1 MDEWVE
7 EHPHNGK
14 GEGKRGEGCWEQ
26 KRRGGRPREKW
37 GRKNMPCPGRV
48 SMFWTGGHWETSRRF
63 PYGPG
68 WRCKPLTQAAGVG
81 VGMEKGKPPTWDP
94 EATPCSPGF
103 RGRSSQH

>member
-1 MDEWVE
+1 
-7 EHPHNGK
+7 
-14 GEGKRGEGCWEQ
+14 
-26 KRRGGRPREKW
+26 
-37 GRKNMPCPGRV
+37 
-48 SMFWTGGHWETSRRF
+48 MFWTGGHWETSRRF

-103 RGRSSQH
+103 RGRSSQHWLECAVGLDGAETLYGLRALL